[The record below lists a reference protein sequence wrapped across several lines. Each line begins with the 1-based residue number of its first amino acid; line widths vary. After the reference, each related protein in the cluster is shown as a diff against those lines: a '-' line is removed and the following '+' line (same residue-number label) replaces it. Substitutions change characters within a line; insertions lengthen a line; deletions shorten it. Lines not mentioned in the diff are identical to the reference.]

1 MPSDSCA
8 LARGQKLD
16 AGVSIPIRVHGRVG
30 LRERWVGMGYQKFDG
45 NELVVCRTST
55 DWWAL
60 GLVWWAL
67 GGG

>member
-1 MPSDSCA
+1 LTYMSYH
-8 LARGQKLD
+8 K
-16 AGVSIPIRVHGRVG
+16 I
-30 LRERWVGMGYQKFDG
+30 DG
-45 NELVVCRTST
+45 FESVAWRTST